1 LRRGA
6 IGGAAVLWNRRRQE
20 SAMRMPWT
28 ATLVVLLIAACK
40 TSDAPATEAKATP
53 PTTRSIAPTP
63 QPVLPAPPPPAATA
77 SGARPESAKTEP
89 VGSNT
94 ELETKGLAV
103 MQRMADLFA
112 ADAKDCDKLGAD
124 LKAFVAENKPLI
136 GDLLKHEGHQNAEQR
151 AAFTRRNAVAQ
162 AAIAQKM
169 QAALTAC
176 ASNAAVLSAMKEFP
190 GE

>member
-1 LRRGA
+1 
-6 IGGAAVLWNRRRQE
+6 
-20 SAMRMPWT
+20 MRMPWT

-40 TSDAPATEAKATP
+40 TSEAPATEAKATP
-53 PTTRSIAPTP
+53 APPTRSIAPTP
-63 QPVLPAPPPPAATA
+63 QPVLPAPPPPAP
-77 SGARPESAKTEP
+77 ARPEPAKTEPAKTEP

-94 ELETKGLAV
+94 ELETNGLAV

-124 LKAFVAENKPLI
+124 LKAFVADNKPLI
-136 GDLLKHEGHQNAEQR
+136 GDLLKHEDHQSAEQR

-176 ASNAAVLSAMKEFP
+176 ASNTAVLAAMKEFP

>member
-1 LRRGA
+1 
-6 IGGAAVLWNRRRQE
+6 
-20 SAMRMPWT
+20 MRMPWT

-40 TSDAPATEAKATP
+40 TDAPATEAKATP
-53 PTTRSIAPTP
+53 TPPTRSIAPTT
-63 QPVLPAPPPPAATA
+63 QPVLPAPPPPAAA
-77 SGARPESAKTEP
+77 PARPEPAKTEP

-112 ADAKDCDKLGAD
+112 ADAKDCDRLGTD

-136 GDLLKHEGHQNAEQR
+136 GELLKHEDHQNAEQR

-176 ASNAAVLSAMKEFP
+176 ASNAAVL
-190 GE
+190 

>member
-1 LRRGA
+1 
-6 IGGAAVLWNRRRQE
+6 
-20 SAMRMPWT
+20 MRMPWT

-40 TSDAPATEAKATP
+40 TSDGPATEAKATP
-53 PTTRSIAPTP
+53 APPTRSIAPTP
-63 QPVLPAPPPPAATA
+63 QPVLPAPPPPAPAA
-77 SGARPESAKTEP
+77 PGARPEPAKAEP
-89 VGSNT
+89 AGSNT

-136 GDLLKHEGHQNAEQR
+136 GDLLKHEDRQSAEQR

-176 ASNAAVLSAMKEFP
+176 ASNTAVLAAMKEFP

>member
-1 LRRGA
+1 
-6 IGGAAVLWNRRRQE
+6 
-20 SAMRMPWT
+20 MRMPWT

-53 PTTRSIAPTP
+53 PTRSIAPTP
-63 QPVLPAPPPPAATA
+63 EPALPAPPPPAAAA
-77 SGARPESAKTEP
+77 SGAKPEPARTEP
-89 VGSNT
+89 AGSNT

-112 ADAKDCDKLGAD
+112 ADARDCDKLGAD

-136 GDLLKHEGHQNAEQR
+136 GDLLKHEDKQNAEQR

-176 ASNAAVLSAMKEFP
+176 ASNAAVLAAMKEFP